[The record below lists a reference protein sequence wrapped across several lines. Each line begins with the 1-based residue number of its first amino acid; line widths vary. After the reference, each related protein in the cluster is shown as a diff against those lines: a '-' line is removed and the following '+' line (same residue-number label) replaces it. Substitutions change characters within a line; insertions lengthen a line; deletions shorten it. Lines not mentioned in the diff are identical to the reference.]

1 MKKDAGFTLMELLT
15 VIAIIGILS
24 AIAIP
29 NMIAWRSN
37 QQLSSMARDLQSFIN
52 GARLQAVKGNSSVTL
67 TFDPTIHGKEIK
79 SEQVNR
85 ASAAIPNK
93 IEFLALRPGVAM
105 TTNFTGGTVVYNSR
119 GMLTDNVGGTVT
131 LTNSSGRQLLVVVA
145 ATGITRID

>member
-1 MKKDAGFTLMELLT
+1 MKKDAGFTLMEMMT

-37 QQLSSMARDLQSFIN
+37 QQLSSMARDIQSFIN

-67 TFDPTIHGKEIK
+67 TFDPTIHGKEIQ
-79 SEQVNR
+79 SNQINR
-85 ASAAIPNK
+85 AAANIPPRQ
-93 IEFLALRPGVAM
+93 EFLALRPGVAM
-105 TTNFTGGTVVYNSR
+105 TTNFTGGTIVYNSR

-131 LTNSSGRQLLVVVA
+131 LTNSSGRQLLVIVA